1 MTQQVP
7 PDRIRQFCEEISR
20 FYQENKRDLPY
31 RNSQDP
37 YRVLVSEIMLQQTR
51 VEQVNQKYPPFIALF
66 PDFIHLASA
75 SLPEILRVWQG
86 MGYNRRAKYLKMI
99 AEKVIREYAGVLPAD
114 PAVLETF
121 PGIGKA
127 TACSV
132 CAFAYNLPVVFIETN
147 IRRVFI
153 HCFFPGQ
160 ETVADREILPL
171 VEATLD
177 QANPRDWY
185 YALMDYGTY
194 LKSAVPNPNRRS
206 HHYTRQSSFEGSD
219 RQIRGLI
226 LRILLNEPG
235 IPCVD
240 LREKTGCDR
249 ERFRRILGDLQK
261 ERFIALQKGIV
272 MIAEDS

>member
-1 MTQQVP
+1 MTQKVSP
-7 PDRIRQFCEEISR
+7 ARIRQFRENIYR
-20 FYQENKRDLPY
+20 FYRDNKRDLPY
-31 RNSQDP
+31 RNTQDP

-51 VEQVNQKYPPFIALF
+51 VERVNQKYPQFTTSF
-66 PDFIHLASA
+66 PDFPSLASA
-75 SLPEILRVWQG
+75 PLSDILRVWKG
-86 MGYNRRAKYLKMI
+86 MGYNRRAKYLKLI
-99 AEKVIREYAGVLPAD
+99 AEKVIREYSGVLPED

-153 HCFFPGQ
+153 HCFFS
-160 ETVADREILPL
+160 EREAVSDREIFPL
-171 VEATLD
+171 VEMTLD

-194 LKSAVPNPNRRS
+194 VKSAVPNPNRRS
-206 HHYTRQSSFEGSD
+206 HHYTRQPSFEGSN

-226 LRILLNEPG
+226 LRILLDEPG
-235 IPCVD
+235 ITFVD
-240 LREKTGCDR
+240 LVENTGCDQ
-249 ERFRRILGDLQK
+249 ERLNRILGDLQK
-261 ERFIALQKGIV
+261 EQFIVLEKGII
-272 MIAEDS
+272 MIVKDS